1 MHTIVSGLPRAF
13 FARWFLFAACCVGG
27 FAARAAD
34 PVSPLVPT
42 IETEAAAT
50 VKAFNAAD
58 AAALGGMFLETGELV
73 DEQGNV
79 FTGRPE
85 ITALFQRFFGRFP
98 QAKLEMAVTSVRPIG
113 DAIAVEEGE
122 RRITAGTDGESAQ
135 VRYIAV
141 RSRQGDR
148 WPIASYREFTD
159 EPLPTAGEMLR
170 PLAWLVGDWVDEGPA
185 GRTAMSFRW
194 SDDGNYLLGDYLI
207 TADGVESKSTQR
219 IGWDA
224 AGGTYRSWTFDSDG
238 GFTVGEWNA
247 VEDGW
252 EVVSDATLPDGTVGS
267 ATMKIVPENDD
278 RFLVRSTGRIVG
290 GNPEPDFELTIT
302 RRPPAQGATR

>member
-1 MHTIVSGLPRAF
+1 MHRNF
-13 FARWFLFAACCVGG
+13 FKAVCPCWFLLAACGFGG
-27 FAARAAD
+27 LAVHAAD
-34 PVSPLVPT
+34 TAPALMAT

-58 AAALGGMFLETGELV
+58 ANALGGMFLEAGELV

-79 FTGRPE
+79 FNGRAE

-98 QAKLEMAVTSVRPIG
+98 RARLDLAVTDVRAIG

-148 WPIASYREFTD
+148 WPIASYREFNA
-159 EPLPTAGEMLR
+159 EPPPTAGVMLR
-170 PLAWLVGDWVDEGPA
+170 PLAWLVGDWLDEGPA
-185 GRTAMSFRW
+185 GRAAVSFRW
-194 SDDGNYLLGDYLI
+194 SEDGNFLLGDYLI

-224 AGGTYRSWTFDSDG
+224 ASGTYRSWTFDSDG
-238 GFTVGEWNA
+238 GFTEGAWTA
-247 VEDGW
+247 LEDGW
-252 EVVSDATLPDGTVGS
+252 EVVSDATLPDGTTGS
-267 ATMKIVPENDD
+267 ATMKIIPQDDD
-278 RFLVRSTGRIVG
+278 RFVVRSTGRIVA
-290 GNPEPDFELTIT
+290 GNAEPDFELTII
-302 RRPPAQGATR
+302 RRQPAEGANR